1 MYNSYIMKRTQI
13 YLDRVQDDRRA
24 RRARAAGV
32 TKSTLIREAIGEYL
46 AKPDED
52 ARLADLHSVLN
63 TLASEPLALPDG
75 VTYVDALRSPDAAR
89 EQEIDARRDPR

>member
-13 YLDRVQDDRRA
+13 YLDRVQDDRLA

-52 ARLADLHSVLN
+52 ARLAELHSVLN
-63 TLASEPLALPDG
+63 ALASEPLALPDG
-75 VTYVDALRSPDAAR
+75 VTYVDALRSSDAAR